1 MREDPRPTTRE
12 DGEEGLSRPPRIPL
26 RVRIEPLDP
35 EPRLLDRIA
44 SEVAT
49 FPRVREFLGDS
60 QPRLLSLDLVDPEPE
75 VKRGNGWP
83 GATHYRATL
92 YDYASHR
99 TIIAEGPLSRPELAA
114 VRESARPPRPTPAE
128 FVDAVRLLRADEEAG
143 RGLRDGELRAYRP
156 MPPMALHQLPDGR
169 FERVVNVGIRSEGGD
184 RNEILGVDLAS
195 RSVLRFED
203 GAPWRALAHRSA
215 CGLPDA
221 GQGTVSSAPGRV
233 RVTVTQGGQVLW
245 EFVAIR
251 PAASS
256 GTNGSGIELRHV
268 SYRGKRVLYR
278 AHVPILNVKYDRDA
292 CGPYRD
298 WQNEEGRLQAVGRDI
313 GNTGF
318 RLCSA
323 PAQTIL
329 QSGSDAGGFLGVA
342 VYVQGQEVVLVSEM
356 EAGWYRYVS
365 EWRLHADGTIR
376 PRFGFAGVQ
385 NSCICNVHHH
395 HAYWR
400 LDFDIRTAGNN
411 RVREFNDPPLGRSR
425 WHTKNFEIR
434 RPRDPGR
441 KRFWRVENTVTGEAY
456 DIIPGPSD
464 GVATAAP
471 DWPFGVGD
479 VWVLRYHGA
488 EVDDG
493 VHAVGPPYEAGLNA
507 WVDGEAV
514 HNHDVVVWYA
524 GHFTHDVAGEEPG
537 HFGHVVGPT
546 LRPAN
551 W

>member
-1 MREDPRPTTRE
+1 M
-12 DGEEGLSRPPRIPL
+12 
-26 RVRIEPLDP
+26 
-35 EPRLLDRIA
+35 RLLH
-44 SEVAT
+44 
-49 FPRVREFLGDS
+49 GDA
-60 QPRLLSLDLVDPEPE
+60 ET
-75 VKRGNGWP
+75 G
-83 GATHYRATL
+83 RA
-92 YDYASHR
+92 
-99 TIIAEGPLSRPELAA
+99 
-114 VRESARPPRPTPAE
+114 
-128 FVDAVRLLRADEEAG
+128 
-143 RGLRDGELRAYRP
+143 LRDGGARVYRP

-169 FERVVNVGIRSEGGD
+169 FERVVNVGIGSASGD
-184 RNEILGVDLAS
+184 RNEIVGVDLARGS
-195 RSVLRFED
+195 LVRYEG
-203 GAPWRALAHRSA
+203 GAPWRAQAHHTV

-221 GQGTVSSAPGRV
+221 GQGTVSSAAGRV
-233 RVTVTQGGQVLW
+233 RVRVSRGGTLLW
-245 EFVAIR
+245 DFVAVR

-268 SYRGKRVLYR
+268 HYRGKQVLFR

-298 WQNEEGRLQAVGRDI
+298 WQNEEGRLQAVGRDV
-313 GNTGF
+313 GVTGF

-329 QSGSDAGGFLGVA
+329 QSGVDAGNFLGVA

-376 PRFGFAGVQ
+376 PRFGFAGVR

-411 RVREFNDPPLGRSR
+411 RVREFNDPPLGSSS
-425 WHTKNFEIR
+425 WHTKRFEIQ

-441 KRFWRVENTVTGEAY
+441 RRRWRVENTVSGEAY
-456 DIIPGPSD
+456 DIIPGPTD
-464 GVATAAP
+464 GVATASP

-479 VWVLRYHGA
+479 VWVLRYRGS

-493 VHAVGPPYEAGLNA
+493 VPAVGPPYEAGLNA
-507 WVDGEAV
+507 WVNGEAV
-514 HNHDVVVWYA
+514 HDHDVVVWYA
-524 GHFTHDVAGEEPG
+524 GHFTHDAAHEEPG